1 MNIDTMGDGDDPVG
15 RKQRGEF
22 LVRDP
27 LGCQA
32 LEQRRVTSTMPILE
46 FANPLSISR
55 SNDLPRPTSFSLNQ
69 TVAPR
74 DTSRSHNSLAAP
86 CRSSQAWQR
95 KRLRRS
101 GCSRACS
108 SAWRARGS
116 IVRHSA
122 AVYDTEPPPRSR
134 RDFPPLDERP
144 LDEPPPALQ
153 EGLVG
158 GA

>member
-1 MNIDTMGDGDDPVG
+1 MTRSVASSADSSLSAIPSAA
-15 RKQRGEF
+15 R
-22 LVRDP
+22 L
-27 LGCQA
+27 LSSA
-32 LEQRRVTSTMPILE
+32 AVTSTMPIRE
-46 FANPLSISR
+46 FANPLSIWR

-69 TVAPR
+69 TAAPR
-74 DTSRSHNSLAAP
+74 YTSRSHNSLAAP
-86 CRSSQAWQR
+86 FRSSQAWQR
-95 KRLRRS
+95 KRSRRS
-101 GCSRACS
+101 GCSRDCS
-108 SAWRARGS
+108 SAWLARGS

-122 AVYDTEPPPRSR
+122 AVYETEPPPRSR

>member
-1 MNIDTMGDGDDPVG
+1 MARSVASSAESSLSAIPSAARLLRSAG
-15 RKQRGEF
+15 
-22 LVRDP
+22 
-27 LGCQA
+27 
-32 LEQRRVTSTMPILE
+32 VTSTMPIRE

-69 TVAPR
+69 TVALR

-95 KRLRRS
+95 KRSRRS

-122 AVYDTEPPPRSR
+122 AEYDTEPPPRSR
-134 RDFPPLDERP
+134 RDFPPPDDPP
-144 LDEPPPALQ
+144 LDDPPPAVQ

-158 GA
+158 G